1 MKVKGEKGGVGAG
14 PGLAWQGLVVIRGC
28 SAQAR
33 HSYSVGSSE
42 SLPASLRE
50 REREKER
57 ERVRGRGRERESE
70 REKERERVRGRG
82 RERERERDNNAQHH
96 HTTSYNSSFYIHNAI
111 SACQG
116 EDYTALHRLDKSKR
130 DGPDRGRHWHRRRR
144 RREFVGRALEPE
156 HRDPCDEHAVPTT
169 RLSLSLS
176 SWQSTVKTQ
185 LRIL

>member
-57 ERVRGRGRERESE
+57 ERVRGRGRERE
-70 REKERERVRGRG
+70 
-82 RERERERDNNAQHH
+82 RERDNNAQHH

-111 SACQG
+111 LACQG
-116 EDYTALHRLDKSKR
+116 EDCTALHRLDESKR
-130 DGPDRGRHWHRRRR
+130 DGQDRGRQSQALAPAQA
-144 RREFVGRALEPE
+144 ETGVCRA
-156 HRDPCDEHAVPTT
+156 
-169 RLSLSLS
+169 SLGAGAPGS
-176 SWQSTVKTQ
+176 V
-185 LRIL
+185 